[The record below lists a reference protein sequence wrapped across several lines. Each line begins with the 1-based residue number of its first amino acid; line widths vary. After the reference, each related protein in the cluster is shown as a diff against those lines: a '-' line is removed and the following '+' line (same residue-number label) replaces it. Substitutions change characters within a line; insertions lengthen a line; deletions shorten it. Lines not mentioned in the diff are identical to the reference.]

1 MSRRACWGRHSPR
14 RWLVRG
20 RTGHLRI
27 CAGLSSSLYNSGF
40 QPCGQTTL
48 QNDSIAELQCFRD
61 ISLYL
66 QVIDPRQ
73 ARSFTDASE
82 RSVQVAKHLGKSYTT
97 KESLKRQVLTSVVN
111 RNAAAVMYIVIPYHV
126 PSAHHQSSRKSSR
139 KSSLALTST
148 ELHSHALLSATC
160 RVRVALL
167 AEVLLCHKSAYIH
180 SIQSL
185 QTHTS

>member
-97 KESLKRQVLTSVVN
+97 KESLKGQVLTSVVN
-111 RNAAAVMYIVIPYHV
+111 RNAAAVMYIVI
-126 PSAHHQSSRKSSR
+126 
-139 KSSLALTST
+139 LTST
-148 ELHSHALLSATC
+148 ELYSHALLSATC